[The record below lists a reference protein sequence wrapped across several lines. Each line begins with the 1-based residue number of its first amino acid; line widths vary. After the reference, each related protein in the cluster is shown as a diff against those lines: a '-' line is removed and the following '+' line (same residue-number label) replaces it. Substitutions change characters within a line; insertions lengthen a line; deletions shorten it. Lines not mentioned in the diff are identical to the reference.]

1 MYSIVYT
8 QCKGRCVVANESI
21 EPGTN
26 LIIEDPFSYV
36 LFKDGTSVHDFNQ
49 RELEIL
55 KLSYLNNPYM
65 TVLAS
70 RVIKTYKLSNEN
82 RQLLKKLCTSNHLFE
97 DKYAT
102 ENEIK
107 IVLYLLNNQEFDME
121 YSSLI
126 KSLSF
131 NTFTIEDMELKATGL
146 GLYLQGSA
154 FNHSCDPNAYQ
165 TFVNE
170 KLYIRSNQSISKG
183 DEICISYIG
192 WLLIFIF
199 F

>member
-21 EPGTN
+21 KPGTD
-26 LIIEDPFSYV
+26 LIIDDPFSYV
-36 LFKDGTSVHDFNQ
+36 LFKDGTKIHDFNQ

-55 KLSYLNNPYM
+55 QLPYLNNPYV
-65 TVLAS
+65 TILAS
-70 RVIKTYKLSNEN
+70 RVIKTYNLSDKN
-82 RQLLKKLCTSNHLFE
+82 RQLLKKLCTSNHPFQ
-97 DKYAT
+97 DKYPI

-107 IVLYLLNNQEFDME
+107 TVLYLLNHQKFDTE
-121 YSSLI
+121 YCSLI

-146 GLYLQGSA
+146 GLYLEGSA
-154 FNHSCDPNAYQ
+154 FNHSCDPNAYK

-170 KLYIRSNQSISKG
+170 KLFIRSNRYISKG

-192 WLLIFIF
+192 WLLI
-199 F
+199 